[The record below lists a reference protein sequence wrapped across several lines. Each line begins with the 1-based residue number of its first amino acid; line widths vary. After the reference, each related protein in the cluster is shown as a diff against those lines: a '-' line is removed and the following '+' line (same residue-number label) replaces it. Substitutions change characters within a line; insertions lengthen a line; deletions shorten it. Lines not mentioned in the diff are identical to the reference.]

1 MNGTRKNR
9 IIAVKRGH
17 VTIPLWLRKK
27 YKIEDNSGFVIEEKK
42 QGLLLKPIK
51 SFWDM
56 VGSGS
61 DAATADKIDKLL
73 YKLRHEDE
81 DE

>member
-1 MNGTRKNR
+1 MSKMRKNR
-9 IIAVKRGH
+9 ILSVKRGQ

-27 YKIEDNSGFVIEEKK
+27 YKIEERSTFVIEEKK
-42 QGLLLKPIK
+42 QGLLLKPVK
-51 SFWDM
+51 SIWDM
-56 VGSGS
+56 IGSGS
-61 DAATADKIDKLL
+61 DAATAEEMDKLL

>member
-1 MNGTRKNR
+1 MRKNR
-9 IIAVKRGH
+9 IVVVKKGH

-27 YKIEDNSGFVIEEKK
+27 YKIEDRSAFVIEEKK
-42 QGLLLKPIK
+42 QGLLLKPVK
-51 SFWDM
+51 SIWDM

-61 DAATADKIDKLL
+61 DAATAEEIDKLL

>member
-1 MNGTRKNR
+1 MSKMRKNR
-9 IIAVKRGH
+9 IVSVKRGQ

-27 YKIEDNSGFVIEEKK
+27 YKIEERSTFVIEEKK
-42 QGLLLKPIK
+42 QGLLLKPVK
-51 SFWDM
+51 SIWDM
-56 VGSGS
+56 IGSGS
-61 DAATADKIDKLL
+61 DAATAEEMDKLL

>member
-1 MNGTRKNR
+1 MSKMRKNR
-9 IIAVKRGH
+9 ILSVKRGQ

-27 YKIEDNSGFVIEEKK
+27 YKLEERSTFVIEEKK
-42 QGLLLKPIK
+42 QGLLLKPVK
-51 SFWDM
+51 SIWDM
-56 VGSGS
+56 IGSGS
-61 DAATADKIDKLL
+61 DAATAEKMDKLL